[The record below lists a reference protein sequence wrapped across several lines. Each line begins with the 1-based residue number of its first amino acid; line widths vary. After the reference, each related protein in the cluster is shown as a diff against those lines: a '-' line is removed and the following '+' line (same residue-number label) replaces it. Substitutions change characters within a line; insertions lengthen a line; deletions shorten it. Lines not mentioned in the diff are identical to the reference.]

1 MGLTRKMLNGMGLTA
16 EQVDAI
22 IEEHAN
28 TVDSL
33 KEQRDDYKEKADK
46 LKDVQSELDNLRKQ
60 VEDGTGDAT
69 EWKEKY
75 EKEHK
80 AFDEYKKAEEH
91 KAQVEAIKDAY
102 TKLLKENNV
111 GEKHITSILGV
122 TNFDDMKL
130 DANGNLEGVDKLT
143 ETIKEQW
150 GGFIT
155 TTGTEGAGVET
166 PPSGGSGTKY
176 SSRAEIMKITDTAKR
191 QEAIKNNP
199 ELYS

>member
-22 IEEHAN
+22 IEEHAS

-33 KEQRDDYKEKADK
+33 KEQRDNYKEKADE
-46 LKDVQSELDNLRKQ
+46 LKEVQSELDDLRKQ
-60 VEDGTGDAT
+60 VADGTGDAT

-102 TKLLKENNV
+102 TKLLKENHV

-130 DANGNLEGVDKLT
+130 DENGNLEGVDKLT
-143 ETIKEQW
+143 DTIKEQW

-176 SSRAEIMKITDTAKR
+176 ESRAEIMKITDTAKR

-199 ELYS
+199 ELFN

>member
-130 DANGNLEGVDKLT
+130 DTNGNLEGVDKLT

-199 ELYS
+199 ELFN

>member
-199 ELYS
+199 ELFN

>member
-1 MGLTRKMLNGMGLTA
+1 MSLTRKMLTGMGLTA

-33 KEQRDDYKEKADK
+33 KEQRDTYKEKADS
-46 LKDVQSELDNLRKQ
+46 LKDVQSDYDNLKKQ
-60 VEDGTGDAT
+60 VEDGTGDAA

-75 EKEHK
+75 EKEHE
-80 AFDEYKKAEEH
+80 AFDKYKKAEAH
-91 KAQVEAIKDAY
+91 KEQVEAIKDAY

-122 TNFDDMKL
+122 TNFDAMKL
-130 DANGNLEGVDKLT
+130 DDNGNLEGVDKLT
-143 ETIKEQW
+143 ENIKEQW

-199 ELYS
+199 ELFN

>member
-60 VEDGTGDAT
+60 VEDGTGDAA
-69 EWKEKY
+69 EWKDKY

-91 KAQVEAIKDAY
+91 KAQVETIKDAY

-130 DANGNLEGVDKLT
+130 DTNGNLEGVDKLT

-199 ELYS
+199 ELFN